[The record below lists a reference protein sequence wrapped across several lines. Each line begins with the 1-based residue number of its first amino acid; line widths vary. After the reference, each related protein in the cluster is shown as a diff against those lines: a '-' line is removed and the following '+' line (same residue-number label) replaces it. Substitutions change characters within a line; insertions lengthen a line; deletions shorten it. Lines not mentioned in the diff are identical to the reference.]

1 MKEIDFSY
9 INGLGG
15 TNTPVQLDNF
25 EKPIHRALKDR
36 YIFDFSQNIGS
47 LVPGEI
53 VGGPDETRRIYGWQN
68 LSPSNSI
75 VDNFGNSAAGQA
87 QLIYKNLVPV
97 DNSYENRPNPSR
109 VPTVLAEEYQSPY
122 WENNAIIYLDQRGQ
136 SLYGAGSLSNFLR
149 YFRSGYLELSIK
161 TNKQNCVI
169 AYGSANATSQTSA
182 EFTGFNTSVGNTVYI
197 DNNIAVVDELYSD
210 LNELKISI
218 KNGKLNLEYNDNY
231 GANANSFSILGNKNI
246 ADDEWHHVVINF
258 GKPGTLRTHSKKF
271 NKRFIEF
278 WVDGIID
285 IRNYDYT
292 QKQIFFPMVEWLL
305 GDPTLTF
312 NKNFYG
318 EESEFLSYDIQYPL
332 GDPLQTFDFLG
343 NTELNLI
350 KNAVF
355 NPIGDSVL
363 FSGSI
368 HHYVFGVNTSL
379 SKFEIQQRNRLY
391 RDYENNKVSVLSASA
406 TMSAPSVS
414 TNKKK
419 ALKLFWNN
427 LINDKAKNGI
437 QLDNN
442 FDVKN
447 YSVTHKTL
455 NSSTEINNI
464 DLSNKKSFVSLPD
477 VKIVLTDNIMLWG
490 PGKDLVENSDELAES
505 AIGNG
510 VQWNGSSPRQLDSLR
525 LPNMRINVRDVTQQY
540 VSEII
545 TPAFIDLPF
554 SGLDLKSGDRILL
567 TNQFNPKHNGIY
579 VFNGYSEIVTRAS
592 DSSSPKQINDGVVRV
607 TDGYYKDTS
616 WKLKS
621 NISSFSQGQEWIQL
635 QYQPNEDNLNSQPIF
650 GSRWLNN
657 NNEERFIDLEQDINF
672 NDYDLI
678 VFMNYPESNEEI
690 KESFIGYDNSEIKN
704 KYESFIKSLQNVVA
718 QGANLYVSSPKLAE
732 DLGIVKKFTYV
743 DQLTQASDLQSA
755 SINPFESGEDP
766 ERYFDT
772 HRNNKYSLANEVS
785 GLTNKE
791 TYILTDFINYNPDN
805 NYDYEQYHAKYS
817 YRQFGL
823 LEGNEF
829 LIPGLALRSLTLNDN
844 LPGFTQNQKRTNALA
859 VVEPSDIITGTVVT
873 QLANTYYA
881 GSTVTN
887 NPYDDYA
894 STIIVHNNQ
903 ILNGQPVTGKIFVNC
918 VEDAY
923 SFSRQEYNKAVI
935 QVVPEGE
942 LGESIGT
949 RAWQYSTSRL
959 NREPQRINV
968 SQLTEFGQTTPTN
981 GGGGPLIQAPTS
993 SSNGIIRSE
1002 NDLGNKDYQ
1011 SDLYPKETEERYTI
1025 QEIPT
1030 LSMTWLG
1037 LEWLIA

>member
-1 MKEIDFSY
+1 MKEINFNY
-9 INGLGG
+9 IDGLDDK
-15 TNTPVQLDNF
+15 NTPVQLDNF
-25 EKPIHRALKDR
+25 EKPIHKGLKDR
-36 YIFDFSQNIGS
+36 YIFDFSQGIGTIAASEAEGS
-47 LVPGEI
+47 L
-53 VGGPDETRRIYGWQN
+53 RRRHYGWQN
-68 LSPSNSI
+68 LAYWNSQNL
-75 VDNFGNSAAGQA
+75 DFANGAPGNA

-97 DNSYENRPNPSR
+97 DNAFENTPNPSR
-109 VPTVLAEEYQSPY
+109 VPTILGENYQSPY
-122 WENNAIIYLDQRGQ
+122 WENNAIIYLDQRAVGV
-136 SLYGAGSLSNFLR
+136 YGDSQANNFFR

-161 TNKQNCVI
+161 TDNQNCII
-169 AYGSANATSQTSA
+169 AYGSAKATSPGYA
-182 EFTGFNTSVGNTVYI
+182 EFTASNASVGNPIYI
-197 DNNIAVVDELYSD
+197 DSNIAMVDELYSD
-210 LNELKISI
+210 LNELKLSV
-218 KNGKLNLEYNDNY
+218 KNGKLNLEYSDHH
-231 GANANSFSILGNKNI
+231 GANSNSFSILGNKNI
-246 ADDEWHHVVINF
+246 ADNEWHHIVINF
-258 GKPGTLRTHSKKF
+258 GKPGTLRTHSNKF
-271 NKRFIEF
+271 NKKFIEF
-278 WVDGIID
+278 WIDGSID
-285 IRNYDYT
+285 IRNYEYA
-292 QKQIFFPMVEWLL
+292 QKQIFFPIFEWLL

-312 NKNFYG
+312 NPNFYG
-318 EESEFLSYDIQYPL
+318 EESEFSSYDIQYPL
-332 GDPLQTFDFLG
+332 NSSIETDDFIG
-343 NTELNLI
+343 NNEFNLI
-350 KNAVF
+350 KRAVF
-355 NPIGDSVL
+355 NPIGDSSL

-391 RDYENNKVSVLSASA
+391 RDYEKNKVSVLSASA
-406 TMSAPSVS
+406 AMNVPSVN

-437 QLDNN
+437 ELNN
-442 FDVKN
+442 KFDVKN

-490 PGKDLVENSDELAES
+490 PGKDLIENNDELQES
-505 AIGNG
+505 QIGNG
-510 VQWNGSSPRQLDSLR
+510 IQWNGAGPRPLDSFS
-525 LPNMRINVRDVTQQY
+525 LPNMQITARNVTQRY
-540 VSEII
+540 TSEII
-545 TPAFIDLPF
+545 DSAFIDLPF

-579 VFNGYSEIVTRAS
+579 VFNGYSELLTRAS
-592 DSSSPKQINDGVVRV
+592 DSSSPEQINDGVVRV

-621 NISSFSQGQEWIQL
+621 NISSLSEGQEWIQL

-678 VFMNYPESNEEI
+678 VFMNYPENNEEI
-690 KESFIGYDNSEIKN
+690 KESFVGYDNSEIKN
-704 KYESFIKSLQNVVA
+704 KYEAFIKSLQNVVA

-743 DQLTQASDLQSA
+743 DQLTQESDLQSA
-755 SINPFESGEDP
+755 SINPFESGEDA

-772 HRNNKYSLANEVS
+772 HRNNKYNLATEVS

-823 LEGNEF
+823 QEGNEF
-829 LIPGLALRSLTLNDN
+829 IIPGLALRSITLNDN

-859 VVEPSDIITGTVVT
+859 VVAPSDIITGTVVT
-873 QLANTYYA
+873 KLANTYYA

-894 STIIVHNNQ
+894 STIIVHNSQ
-903 ILNGQPVTGKIFVNC
+903 LLNGQPVTGKIFVNC

-923 SFSRQEYNKAVI
+923 TFSRQEYNKAII
-935 QVVPEGE
+935 QIVPEGE

-949 RAWQYSTSRL
+949 RSWQYSTARL

-981 GGGGPLIQAPTS
+981 GGGGPLIQAPTN

-1002 NDLGNKDYQ
+1002 NDFGNKNYQ